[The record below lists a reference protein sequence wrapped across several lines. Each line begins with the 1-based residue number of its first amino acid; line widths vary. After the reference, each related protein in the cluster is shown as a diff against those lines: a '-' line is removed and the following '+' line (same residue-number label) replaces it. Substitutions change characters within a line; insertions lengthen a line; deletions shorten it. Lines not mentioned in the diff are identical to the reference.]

1 MTRWRSWGGLL
12 AVAAAAWLG
21 TATTASAQPGTG
33 ISGTRHDFSVASNTQ
48 PVGACTFCHTP
59 HKATQTRLLWN
70 HTLSA
75 NTFSWDVTT
84 TTGGTPY
91 STIATSW
98 QGPSKYC
105 LSCHDGSV
113 AIGDV
118 AWFRAA
124 PRTGAA
130 ALNAEQHNGGPGDP
144 YQIAQG
150 ASMAG
155 NHPVAHPFPFNG
167 AASTYNGVTT
177 GVPALASGWRAD
189 PTAQGIRLFTQ
200 SGANVA
206 AGTAAGTT
214 GIECSSCHD
223 PHNNPSAVQDD
234 FFLRG
239 SRDARDSNYICRKC
253 HLVMG
258 DYQDD
263 RSLHPHR
270 PR

>member
-1 MTRWRSWGGLL
+1 MTHFRFVSGGLAL
-12 AVAAAAWLG
+12 AAAWFLG
-21 TATTASAQPGTG
+21 AATLAAQAPGTG
-33 ISGTRHDFSVASNTQ
+33 ISGTRHDFSDEGANTVT
-48 PVGACTFCHTP
+48 VGACTFCHTP
-59 HKATQTRLLWN
+59 HRAAQTRLLWN

-91 STIATSW
+91 PTINTSW
-98 QGPSKYC
+98 QGPSKFC

-124 PRTGAA
+124 TRTGS
-130 ALNAEQHNGGPGDP
+130 NAINSTTHNGDI
-144 YQIAQG
+144 YQIASATG
-150 ASMAG
+150 SMAN

-177 GVPALASGWRAD
+177 GAAALASGWLAD
-189 PTAQGIRLFTQ
+189 PTANGIRLFTQ
-200 SGANVA
+200 AGANVS
-206 AGTAAGTT
+206 AGTAAGAT

-223 PHNNPSAVQDD
+223 PHNGTAVTDV

-239 SRDARDSNYICRKC
+239 RIDGNAAAGYICTKC
-253 HLVMG
+253 HNK
-258 DYQDD
+258 
-263 RSLHPHR
+263 
-270 PR
+270 

>member
-1 MTRWRSWGGLL
+1 MTRTRTIGAAL
-12 AVAAAAWLG
+12 AAAAVWYLG
-21 TATTASAQPGTG
+21 AAAVNAQAPGTG
-33 ISGTRHDFSVASNTQ
+33 ISGSKHDFSDESANTVA
-48 PVGACTFCHTP
+48 VGACTFCHTP

-91 STIATSW
+91 PTISTSW

-124 PRTGAA
+124 SRTGGSAI
-130 ALNAEQHNGGPGDP
+130 NSTRHDGGPTDP

-167 AASTYNGVTT
+167 SGSTYNSVTT
-177 GVPALASGWRAD
+177 GTSALASGWQSD
-189 PTAQGIRLFTQ
+189 PTANGIRLFVQ
-200 SGANVA
+200 SGANVS
-206 AGTAAGTT
+206 AGTQVGAT

-223 PHNNPSAVQDD
+223 PHNGTGVTDV

-239 SRDARDSNYICRKC
+239 RVDGNASQGYICTKC
-253 HLVMG
+253 HNK
-258 DYQDD
+258 
-263 RSLHPHR
+263 
-270 PR
+270 